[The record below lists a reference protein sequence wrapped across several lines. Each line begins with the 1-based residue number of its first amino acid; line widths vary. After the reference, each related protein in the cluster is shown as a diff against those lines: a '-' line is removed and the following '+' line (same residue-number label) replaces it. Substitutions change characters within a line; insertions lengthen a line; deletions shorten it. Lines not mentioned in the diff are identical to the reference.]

1 MPVTVT
7 AVPPVNGP
15 PSGKSCR
22 TWQAAMLCPP
32 VLPSKWCSPVLPTKY
47 GRGMSGGGVAGGAVG
62 GSDGGSAGGR
72 SGGSLGGKEGE
83 VMLPLTEATT
93 SARATDESSSCRQ
106 AAIGE

>member
-1 MPVTVT
+1 
-7 AVPPVNGP
+7 
-15 PSGKSCR
+15 
-22 TWQAAMLCPP
+22 
-32 VLPSKWCSPVLPTKY
+32 
-47 GRGMSGGGVAGGAVG
+47 MSGGGVAGGAVG

-106 AAIGE
+106 AAIGDYGSQFTFTCTTSLNFQ